1 MCSLKN
7 EADKLHAD
15 SLAQLSRKS
24 FTFEMAPSLLDKEL
38 APGSPLPP
46 VLALSQDSSTR
57 INPLAASAKHKH
69 KKVCHDDDDTENDD
83 DQVNHL
89 IDAFYSYSKANLLK
103 FSLEVVNSSE
113 RRKNASPAAL
123 TNKSASLRSSPRLLS
138 PNKSLIDAKGADEA
152 KRLKRSI
159 TNPSF
164 YTDAQH
170 SYGFKSDR
178 LKPNETKPSLSS
190 LDIFYQFNLNET
202 EKANSTAKASKAKT
216 NTNVNSAHNIVTQM
230 SSSLA
235 ENSSLDLFT
244 CPFCC
249 LNCKYLISLIKH
261 LDNCHFRFKIKFNL
275 TNQATGKGSGSLT
288 SQVSSSN
295 LSQQYNDNKSDMISL
310 NDNTNLNLVNG
321 GYSSGLNG
329 LNVGFNASNNL
340 SNSNINNYLNIRSG
354 KVKFEINYDEI
365 YDGSYLGNPY
375 DWQNAAHLGYSKSR
389 IKPTKRVSVTYVI
402 VNK

>member
-7 EADKLHAD
+7 ETDKLHAD
-15 SLAQLSRKS
+15 SLAQLNRKS
-24 FTFEMAPSLLDKEL
+24 FTFEMAPTLLDKEL
-38 APGSPLPP
+38 SHGTHVPSLT
-46 VLALSQDSSTR
+46 LSQDSSIR
-57 INPLAASAKHKH
+57 INPLTASTKTSHKN
-69 KKVCHDDDDTENDD
+69 KKNSHDD

-89 IDAFYSYSKANLLK
+89 IEAFYSYSKSNLLK

-113 RRKNASPAAL
+113 RKKNASPAL
-123 TNKSASLRSSPRLLS
+123 NKSASLRSSPRLLS
-138 PNKSLIDAKGADEA
+138 PIKSLNDAKGADES

-159 TNPSF
+159 TNPNF
-164 YTDAQH
+164 YTDSQY
-170 SYGFKSDR
+170 SYSFKSSMSSDK
-178 LKPNETKPSLSS
+178 LKPAETKPNLSS
-190 LDIFYQFNLNET
+190 LNIFYQFNLNEN
-202 EKANSTAKASKAKT
+202 EKANSTAKGSKAKNNNNANST
-216 NTNVNSAHNIVTQM
+216 NNIVTQM
-230 SSSLA
+230 SSLA

-295 LSQQYNDNKSDMISL
+295 LSQQYNDNKNDMISL

-340 SNSNINNYLNIRSG
+340 SNSNINNYLNIKNG